1 MGKETD
7 LIGLGAIALLG
18 IIAYRKVESIF
29 ENPSKAVSSVVPNI
43 TLSNVIPDAGA
54 MVTTAIAENS
64 KTMGNVF
71 ASILASSHN
80 VVDPTLGLMKQEIS
94 DLSSSIKG
102 MTSGIPNNLSI
113 VINSGE
119 KISDALKSGVT
130 SSLPAAISS
139 AVSPV
144 VDTSAVSKAVENPTP
159 ANIAAAAVSSAAAPI
174 TAPAK
179 IISGGIGG
187 ATTDLVKSAVNTV
200 ISPVLAPIKP
210 TVSLYDDTKDNVVV
224 TKVNDLYEMI
234 TTWKNGSSVSEMKY
248 IGDVTKNTSPA
259 VTVPQVNNNAALF
272 ASSQGNAVENLGNML
287 TPGSSGSSSSVD
299 KKLSI
304 ISNNKLLPAEVAV
317 HAYDVGNNAVNL
329 GNLLTPGS
337 SSNVKPSSTPKSSS
351 TSSSSSK
358 TISLS
363 DAAKG
368 SSRFKYK

>member
-1 MGKETD
+1 
-7 LIGLGAIALLG
+7 
-18 IIAYRKVESIF
+18 
-29 ENPSKAVSSVVPNI
+29 
-43 TLSNVIPDAGA
+43 
-54 MVTTAIAENS
+54 
-64 KTMGNVF
+64 
-71 ASILASSHN
+71 
-80 VVDPTLGLMKQEIS
+80 
-94 DLSSSIKG
+94 
-102 MTSGIPNNLSI
+102 
-113 VINSGE
+113 
-119 KISDALKSGVT
+119 
-130 SSLPAAISS
+130 
-139 AVSPV
+139 
-144 VDTSAVSKAVENPTP
+144 
-159 ANIAAAAVSSAAAPI
+159 
-174 TAPAK
+174 
-179 IISGGIGG
+179 
-187 ATTDLVKSAVNTV
+187 
-200 ISPVLAPIKP
+200 
-210 TVSLYDDTKDNVVV
+210 
-224 TKVNDLYEMI
+224 VNDLYEMI